1 MMGTD
6 GLRPIVESL
15 DREMSRFVA
24 RSGDGD
30 VTGLLAS
37 WAALV
42 DYLALGPPPELQAC
56 RFCGS
61 IGMRAATRCGTC
73 WRKLEPPIPPASA

>member
-24 RSGDGD
+24 RSGDAD
-30 VTGLLAS
+30 VAGLLAS

-73 WRKLEPPIPPASA
+73 WRKLVPPPPAASA

>member
-24 RSGDGD
+24 RSGDAD
-30 VTGLLAS
+30 VAGLLAS

-73 WRKLEPPIPPASA
+73 WRKLVPPAPAASA